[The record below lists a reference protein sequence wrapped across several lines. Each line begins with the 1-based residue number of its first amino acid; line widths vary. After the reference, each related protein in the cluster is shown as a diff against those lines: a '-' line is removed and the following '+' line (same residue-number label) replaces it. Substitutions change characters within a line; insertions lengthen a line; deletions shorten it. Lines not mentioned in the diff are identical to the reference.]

1 MLSKRYMFRSDELKH
16 QYVNGD
22 IDYQTYLS
30 SLEERKKEEL
40 QSVVFDFHQREVE
53 EAIYEFEMQQLN
65 EINQE
70 KSRRKKDADILLVQ
84 MEAEKTK
91 QLEITKQMEAAQQ
104 QQKEEKKVEPQTLEG
119 KLLAARK
126 DFYENETLVILDGY
140 KRDARKHRSSHD
152 RMQMMVI
159 IGSALATSLTGATI
173 FTLDATTVSIVL
185 KLSAAFF
192 SLVVTIASGSMA
204 YFKYKERSNDT
215 QKAADTIEDDH
226 SAVKLGTGIYRG
238 KPLEEALSMFAENT
252 NRTISD
258 HKKKQ
263 QLLDQP
269 PDAKSGQASQ

>member
-1 MLSKRYMFRSDELKH
+1 MIRLCSRWYHFSGSIGCGSWGTWTILRLANWLLFECLKH
-16 QYVNGD
+16 
-22 IDYQTYLS
+22 
-30 SLEERKKEEL
+30 
-40 QSVVFDFHQREVE
+40 
-53 EAIYEFEMQQLN
+53 
-65 EINQE
+65 
-70 KSRRKKDADILLVQ
+70 
-84 MEAEKTK
+84 
-91 QLEITKQMEAAQQ
+91 
-104 QQKEEKKVEPQTLEG
+104 
-119 KLLAARK
+119 KL
-126 DFYENETLVILDGY
+126 
-140 KRDARKHRSSHD
+140 DARKHRSSHD

-159 IGSALATSLTGATI
+159 VGSALATSLTGATI

-226 SAVKLGTGIYRG
+226 SAVKLGTGVYRG